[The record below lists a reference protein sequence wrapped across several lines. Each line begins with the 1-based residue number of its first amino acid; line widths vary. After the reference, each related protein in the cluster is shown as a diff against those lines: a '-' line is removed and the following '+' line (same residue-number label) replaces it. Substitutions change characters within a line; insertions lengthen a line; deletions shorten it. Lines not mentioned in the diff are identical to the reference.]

1 MRGRTKLISIATM
14 LSIIFIASAVFASG
28 LVNVSKTSLLGYT
41 PMLPDAGESIFV
53 DPSKIIVDYINNP
66 GYQIGNT
73 LSVHV
78 NVSSVTDLFSYQV
91 NVTWSPSMLNYT
103 GVTYG
108 DFLART
114 GSSYGTSRIEPTVF
128 ASNVTGFAS
137 IAETILGNVG
147 GISGGG
153 RLFTIQFKIIG
164 YGSTT
169 INLSGAGTLPTTLLN
184 SAGGS
189 MAFTAAN
196 GFFRN
201 KIIGDIDGDHDVD
214 GVDFGRFAPSYGSII
229 GWPKYDPECD
239 LDYDGGIDGVDF
251 GLFAPNYG
259 RSF

>member
-1 MRGRTKLISIATM
+1 MRGKTKIISLAAM
-14 LSIIFIASAVFASG
+14 LSIISITSVVFASG
-28 LVNVSKTSLLGYT
+28 LIDVSRTPLLGYT
-41 PMLPDAGESIFV
+41 PILPDAGETVFIN
-53 DPSKIIVDYINNP
+53 PSKIIHDYINDP

-73 LSVHV
+73 LMVHV
-78 NVSSVTDLFSYQV
+78 NVSSVTDLFAYQV

-153 RLFTIQFKIIG
+153 RLFTIHFKIIG
-164 YGSTT
+164 YGSTS

-184 SAGGS
+184 SAGGT
-189 MAFTAAN
+189 MAFTATG

-201 KIIGDIDGDHDVD
+201 KLIGDIDGDHDVD
-214 GVDFGRFAPSYGSII
+214 GVDFGQFAPKYGSS
-229 GWPKYDPECD
+229 GPLGYTECD
-239 LDYDGGIDGVDF
+239 LDYDGDVDGIDF

>member
-1 MRGRTKLISIATM
+1 M

-189 MAFTAAN
+189 MAFTSTS
-196 GFFRN
+196 GYFRN
-201 KIIGDIDGDHDVD
+201 TIFGDIDADHDVD
-214 GVDFGRFAPSYGSII
+214 GVDFGMFAPNYGRTGIPPSEYH
-229 GWPKYDPECD
+229 PSD
-239 LDYDGGIDGVDF
+239 LDGDGDVDGVDF